1 MQEKDRRKRRVEEM
15 AEESGGKYWRR
26 VEESIGEGEWRR
38 GMRSVE
44 ENE

>member
-26 VEESIGEGEWRR
+26 RRRVEERDEECGGEVKWR
-38 GMRSVE
+38 E
-44 ENE
+44 